1 MVRKP
6 WLPLLLL
13 ALHAPLLHAQ
23 TAADLLVRSRQA
35 MGTHPETSRALAE
48 QALDLLARQPD
59 ADVQLRARGLLCDYL
74 TERDLAAAEAQA
86 RQMRELLAISRRPE
100 AEAAVLLCQGGI
112 EEARGASARA
122 LEMLEQAVS
131 HAGRAADDEVM
142 ADALFQRGY
151 LRGVQGDLAAGL
163 ADMRRAMAL
172 YEKLQQPHQAQ
183 NTLSGIAIL
192 FNRMG
197 DAAQARH
204 YFEASLKLQRE
215 AGRVREQLV
224 TLHNLG
230 RTLENMGEWAEAH
243 KAFEEALQL
252 ARRLDYARG
261 EAYALRGLASVRNA
275 RGAPAEALALLD
287 LAAPMQQETP
297 DARLQAQSL
306 LQRGIALRQLRRP
319 DEAADAL
326 RQALA
331 IFEQADS
338 LAEQVATRGE
348 LAGLLHEQGDWRA
361 AYEHQAA
368 WKAASDILL
377 KRQLDQRYATL
388 KIEFNS
394 AARDRENELL
404 LRDKAAAQA
413 ALAQERRVG
422 QLKLVVLLLATAL
435 AALLGVLAW
444 RQRSSGRAMQVLAMT
459 DELTALPNRRHLL
472 GQLEG
477 QLRGGAAPGALL
489 IVDLDHFKR
498 FNDLRGHLVGDEVLR
513 AVAAVLRQSVRSVA
527 SVGRLGGEEFV
538 VLLPRADIV
547 RAAEVAEDLRRRVQA
562 IDTTPWGM
570 EGSPITVSI
579 GLTLAEPGDDVSTV
593 LRRADEALYAAK
605 AAGRNRVV
613 ARTGAASSQQAQEAE
628 AAIGAARPCPA
639 LPGAVALPQGAAAE
653 GSRSS

>member
-1 MVRKP
+1 MFRKP
-6 WLPLLLL
+6 WFPLLLL

-23 TAADLLVRSRQA
+23 TAAELLARSRQA

-48 QALDLLARQPD
+48 QALEVLARRPD
-59 ADVQLRARGLLCDYL
+59 ADLQLRARGLLCDYL
-74 TERDLAAAEAQA
+74 NERDLAAAEDQS
-86 RQMRELLAISRRPE
+86 RQMRELLSVTRRPE
-100 AEAAVLLCQGGI
+100 AEAAVLVCEGSIQ
-112 EEARGASARA
+112 EARGASGRA
-122 LEMLEQAVS
+122 LELLEQAVA

-151 LRGVQGDLAAGL
+151 LRGVQGELATGL
-163 ADMRRAMAL
+163 ADLRRAMAL

-215 AGRVREQLV
+215 AGRLREQMV

-230 RTLENMGEWAEAH
+230 RTLENMGEWAEAN

-252 ARRLDYARG
+252 ARRLNYPRG

-275 RGAPAEALALLD
+275 RHAPQEALVLLN
-287 LAAPMQQETP
+287 LASPMQQETP

-306 LQRGIALRQLRRP
+306 LQRGIALRQLHRP
-319 DEAADAL
+319 AEAASAL
-326 RQALA
+326 REALA

-338 LAEQVATRGE
+338 LVEQVATQAE
-348 LAGLLHEQGDWRA
+348 LVALLRDQADWRA
-361 AYEHQAA
+361 AFEHQAA
-368 WKAASDILL
+368 WKEASDTLL

-394 AARDRENELL
+394 AAKDRENELL
-404 LRDKAAAQA
+404 LRDKAAADA

-435 AALLGVLAW
+435 AALLAVLAW

-459 DELTALPNRRHLL
+459 DELTALPNRRHVLA
-472 GQLEG
+472 QLEA
-477 QLRGGAAPGALL
+477 QLRSGTATGALL

-513 AVAAVLRQSVRSVA
+513 AVAAVLRQSVRA
-527 SVGRLGGEEFV
+527 MAAVGRLGGEEFV
-538 VLLPRADIV
+538 VLLPRANIV

-562 IDTTPWGM
+562 IDTAPWGL
-570 EGSPITVSI
+570 EGSPVTVSI

-613 ARTGAASSQQAQEAE
+613 ARPGATSPASTDTAAGPAGGSVALAGAPVLASGGAADGPS
-628 AAIGAARPCPA
+628 AA
-639 LPGAVALPQGAAAE
+639 
-653 GSRSS
+653 